1 MEILRRQQTFIK
13 MRLYSC
19 NEKLQMGT
27 LLQCIVWAKL
37 IFRLSRPMYREHW
50 IGLKSQQEMGYPQAQ
65 ATVGA
70 LYLKGLPGLLEKDE
84 KEGIQLL
91 SKAVLSKSL
100 LRLDTILVWHIIM
113 AMECSKIWKRQYSG
127 CELQKNKIF

>member
-1 MEILRRQQTFIK
+1 
-13 MRLYSC
+13 
-19 NEKLQMGT
+19 
-27 LLQCIVWAKL
+27 
-37 IFRLSRPMYREHW
+37 
-50 IGLKSQQEMGYPQAQ
+50 MGYPQAQ

-100 LRLDTILVWHIIM
+100 TARYNLGMAYYNGDGVLKNMEKAIQWLRI
-113 AMECSKIWKRQYSG
+113 AEKQNFSEAQYTLGFNPLGGPRRSF
-127 CELQKNKIF
+127 EKY